1 MISTI
6 EEESDGA
13 IDVYNGSESET
24 GAIIEIEFDADA
36 STIEIKNTTTGDDLK
51 LAYAFQTGDK
61 VIVNT
66 NKGMKSITLIRA
78 GVLSNIFSSLQQGST
93 FFQLVIGNNHFE
105 YLVDGIPN
113 TEDVSIIFR
122 YYNLYRGV

>member
-1 MISTI
+1 M
-6 EEESDGA
+6 
-13 IDVYNGSESET
+13 V
-24 GAIIEIEFDADA
+24 
-36 STIEIKNTTTGDDLK
+36 
-51 LAYAFQTGDK
+51 
-61 VIVNT
+61 VNT
-66 NKGMKSITLIRA
+66 NKGAKSITLIRG